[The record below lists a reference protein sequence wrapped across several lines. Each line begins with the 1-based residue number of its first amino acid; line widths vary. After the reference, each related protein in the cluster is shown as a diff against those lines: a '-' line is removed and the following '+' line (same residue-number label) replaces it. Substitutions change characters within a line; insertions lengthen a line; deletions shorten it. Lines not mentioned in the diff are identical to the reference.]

1 MILTRQP
8 ASSNSR
14 RNVAVNSVRGQVI
27 NSHQRRRAGEGWE
40 LTARLPLQTKQWKK
54 LNFRIQPRH
63 ERCDM
68 HAKKVECTF
77 KIKEDTVASS
87 SMSDSPPPSKKL
99 KLGDDAPDHSS

>member
-63 ERCDM
+63 ERRV
-68 HAKKVECTF
+68 KRESLKFVEDFLTS
-77 KIKEDTVASS
+77 ILRKEDI
-87 SMSDSPPPSKKL
+87 L
-99 KLGDDAPDHSS
+99 